1 MTTIAEVKGNGP
13 RLQTSSLE
21 SPSGPHAYDYKGVF
35 LHCLPD
41 PIRLDSRLYTPLDA
55 SRDGIDT
62 TARFELSSR
71 LAARPR
77 VTLSRTIKRY
87 KKKLSKNLIEMTMN
101 DNNN

>member
-1 MTTIAEVKGNGP
+1 MTLYDVHINDNDCGSEGQRTASSDVKLGITLWAT
-13 RLQTSSLE
+13 R
-21 SPSGPHAYDYKGVF
+21 KGVF

-71 LAARPR
+71 LTGQ
-77 VTLSRTIKRY
+77 VLRY
-87 KKKLSKNLIEMTMN
+87 HEL
-101 DNNN
+101 